1 MKYFTLT
8 ELTRSDTAEKM
19 HIDNTPN
26 NVQIKALEQLVDNV
40 LDPAREKLG
49 SPIRVTSGFRCE
61 RLNKA
66 VGGARNSQH
75 CVDTQTEILTDK
87 GWRNIDNIQET
98 DNVISVDYR
107 DNKLKI
113 SPIKRIV
120 KRLYSGELYCCSNN
134 VIDYAVTDEH
144 RMFIRYPETR
154 NNITPNCYYHFETA
168 EKVFAKRR
176 KYQVS
181 FCSEFTSEVKKDFL
195 KLCLAVVAD
204 GCVHTTRGKYKD
216 IVFTLKK
223 ERKIKALTELLDRL
237 DMGYTIRYCKDREK
251 QGQYGIYS
259 IRINSYHSRLIENV
273 IGRQKN
279 IPFTFL
285 YNDSKIL
292 EEMVKY
298 YAFYDGYFDKREN
311 CTGFTISTINK
322 HNADVLGLMAI
333 FSGYSCVAKQM
344 EPIAVEIRG
353 RKIKPK
359 HSYYILSLAKRTECK
374 TNENNFSKRKYN
386 GLVWCVE
393 TENQTIITRRN
404 GRIVL
409 MGNCKGQATDITCYD
424 NLKLIRILQN
434 LTFDQL
440 IWEKGKGQPLWIHV
454 SFSNRNRRQK
464 LKTYDGKNYVK
475 VEKF

>member
-19 HIDNTPN
+19 HIDNTPD

-40 LDPAREKLG
+40 LDPAREILKA
-49 SPIRVTSGFRCE
+49 PITVTSGFRCD

-87 GWRNIDNIQET
+87 GWRSIDTIQET
-98 DNVISVDYR
+98 DSVISLDYK
-107 DNKLKI
+107 DNKLKV
-113 SPIKRIV
+113 SPIKRII
-120 KRLYSGELYCCSNN
+120 KRQHNGDLYCCHNN

-144 RMFIRYPETR
+144 RMFIRYPEVSGRQTI
-154 NNITPNCYYHFETA
+154 NTSYHFETA
-168 EKVFAKRR
+168 KDVFAKRR

-181 FCSEFTSEVKKDFL
+181 FKSEFTSEINKDFL
-195 KLCLAVVAD
+195 KLCLAVIAD
-204 GCVHTTRGKYKD
+204 GCVHTMRGKFKD
-216 IVFTLKK
+216 IVFALKK

-237 DMGYTIRYCKDREK
+237 DIGYTIHYCKCREK
-251 QGQYGIYS
+251 QGQFGVYS
-259 IRINSYHSRLIENV
+259 IRINSYHSRLIVNV
-273 IGRQKN
+273 IGKQKN
-279 IPFTFL
+279 IPFDFL
-285 YNDSKIL
+285 YNNSKTL

-322 HNADVLGLMAI
+322 HNADILGLMAI
-333 FSGYSCVAKQM
+333 FSGYSCVTKQIK
-344 EPIAVEIRG
+344 PIAVEIRG
-353 RKIKPK
+353 KKIEPK
-359 HSYYILSLAKRTECK
+359 RSYYMLSLTKRTECK

-464 LKTYDGKNYVK
+464 LKTYDGKNYVT